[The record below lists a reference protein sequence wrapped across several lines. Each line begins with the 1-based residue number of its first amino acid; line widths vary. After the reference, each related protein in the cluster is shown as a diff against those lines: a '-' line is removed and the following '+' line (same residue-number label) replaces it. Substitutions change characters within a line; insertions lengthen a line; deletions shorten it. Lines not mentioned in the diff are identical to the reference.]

1 MIDESVA
8 ARRGTDYNSQN
19 SDKMT
24 CMWSC
29 NDKNRH
35 ENETEKLQFDK
46 PKLMSR
52 KWIFLP
58 LT

>member
-1 MIDESVA
+1 
-8 ARRGTDYNSQN
+8 
-19 SDKMT
+19 MT

-35 ENETEKLQFDK
+35 EKEAEKLQFDK